1 MGMDQRKTAALAMLA
16 LVVIFSLIQSS
27 GVHGGTTTFN
37 FEWYFFLS
45 SLFLFGA
52 AGYVVKLAI
61 EGRLSAHGVRNGK
74 SNPLAGIITLLAIV
88 VAVYLIFFKREP
100 ERLVGGKEIGR
111 GLEGVWYNVTS
122 GDFVT
127 VWNQFP
133 GWAYLIPFLLF
144 VAIVLTARRTKK
156 RRPVPEVK
164 FEPELT
170 YDAIEGTPAEKVIR
184 MYKNVVAGL
193 VEKGYPYRK
202 SWTHREHE
210 ERLREVFPDLKD
222 LDVLTR
228 LFEKAKYAGRLSEE
242 DATAARES
250 YDRLMEFL
258 R

>member
-1 MGMDQRKTAALAMLA
+1 MEARKTTTLVMLTI
-16 LVVIFSLIQSS
+16 VVTFALIQSS
-27 GVHGGTTTFN
+27 TVHGGTTAFN

-61 EGRLSAHGVRNGK
+61 EGRLGAHGVRNGK
-74 SNPLAGIITLLAIV
+74 SNPLAGIITLIAMM
-88 VAVYLIFFKREP
+88 VAVYLLFFNRRP
-100 ERLVGGKEIGR
+100 EKLVEGGEVGR
-111 GLEGVWYNVTS
+111 TLEGVWYNVTS
-122 GDFVT
+122 GDFVV
-127 VWNQFP
+127 VWRQFP
-133 GWAYLIPFLLF
+133 GWAYLIPFILF
-144 VAIVLTARRTKK
+144 IVIVLTAKRVKK
-156 RRPVPEVK
+156 GRPVPEVK

-170 YDAIEGTPAEKVIR
+170 YDAIEGTPVEKVIR

-202 SWTHREHE
+202 SWTHWEHE
-210 ERLREVFPDLKD
+210 EKLKEIFPDLKD

-228 LFEKAKYAGRLSEE
+228 LFEKARYAERLS
-242 DATAARES
+242 DGDVAAARES

>member
-1 MGMDQRKTAALAMLA
+1 MEARKTTA
-16 LVVIFSLIQSS
+16 LVMLTIVVTFALIQSS
-27 GVHGGTTTFN
+27 TVHGGTTALN

-61 EGRLSAHGVRNGK
+61 EGRLNTRSARKGKRNIFADMITF
-74 SNPLAGIITLLAIV
+74 LALMVAIYLL
-88 VAVYLIFFKREP
+88 FFNRRP
-100 ERLVGGKEIGR
+100 EKLVEGKEVGR
-111 GLEGVWYNVTS
+111 TLEGVWYNVTS
-122 GDFVT
+122 GDFVV
-127 VWNQFP
+127 VWRQFP
-133 GWAYLIPFLLF
+133 GWAYLIPFIIF
-144 VAIVLTARRTKK
+144 IVIVLTARR
-156 RRPVPEVK
+156 RRKSRPMPEVR

-202 SWTHREHE
+202 SWTHWEHE
-210 ERLREVFPDLKD
+210 EKLREIFPDLKD

-228 LFEKAKYAGRLSEE
+228 LFEKARYAERLS
-242 DATAARES
+242 DGDVVAARES

>member
-1 MGMDQRKTAALAMLA
+1 MEARKTITLVMLA
-16 LVVIFSLIQSS
+16 LVVIFSLLQSS
-27 GVHGGTTTFN
+27 TVHGGTTAFN

-45 SLFLFGA
+45 ALFLFGA

-61 EGRLSAHGVRNGK
+61 EGRLNAHGVRGGK
-74 SNPLAGIITLLAIV
+74 RNPLADMITFIALM
-88 VAVYLIFFKREP
+88 VAVYLVFFKREP
-100 ERLVGGKEIGR
+100 EKLVKGEEIGR

-144 VAIVLTARRTKK
+144 VAIVLTAKRTKK

-164 FEPELT
+164 FEPKLT

-202 SWTHREHE
+202 SWTHWEHE

-242 DATAARES
+242 EVIAARES